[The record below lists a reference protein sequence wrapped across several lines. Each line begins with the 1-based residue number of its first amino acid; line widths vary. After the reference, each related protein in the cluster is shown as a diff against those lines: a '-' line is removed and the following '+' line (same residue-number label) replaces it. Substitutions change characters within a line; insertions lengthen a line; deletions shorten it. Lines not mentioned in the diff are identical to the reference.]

1 MLAISVRVRPSS
13 DLCWSSSE
21 GRVTVTWPFSCA
33 TAIAAGRER
42 VSSPLGPFTEMTLSS
57 LSVTVTPF
65 GTETGA
71 FPIRDIGVAPLP
83 DESEKLTARARL
95 TRLTVGHQPLRR
107 GQDRDAE
114 AVPHTRDLGDA
125 DVLAKARGG
134 DPLQRADDRLAPR
147 GVLEP
152 HAEQLL
158 AILGL
163 DRRVILN
170 LSLIHISEPTRL
182 LSISYAVFC
191 L

>member
-33 TAIAAGRER
+33 TVIAAGSER

-65 GTETGA
+65 GTATGA

-83 DESEKLTARARL
+83 DESEKLAARARL
-95 TRLTVGHQPLRR
+95 TRFTVGHQPLRR
-107 GQDRDAE
+107 GQDRDPE
-114 AVPHTRDLGDA
+114 PVPHARNLGHA
-125 DVLAKARGG
+125 DVLAKAGGG
-134 DPLQRADDRLAPR
+134 DALQRADDRLPAR
-147 GVLEP
+147 GVLQA

-158 AILGL
+158 AILGF
-163 DRRVILN
+163 DRRVVLN
-170 LSLIHISEPTRL
+170 
-182 LSISYAVFC
+182 V
-191 L
+191 